1 MATMGSST
9 LSMPGP
15 IKVELSISAR
25 NYRWSTLRSDLVA
38 GATVAAIA
46 IPQAIAYALIAGV
59 DPRFGLY
66 SAIVITIVASVFN
79 SSSHLINGPTNAVS
93 LVVFG
98 ALASFDGRFE
108 AYQALFLLGI
118 MIGVIQIFIA
128 VLRLGDLTRYVSESV
143 ILGFMAGA
151 GLLIALGQI
160 GNFVGA
166 TKKGGGDPSVIAQTW
181 AILAHGPPLNFYAIG
196 LGTGT
201 ILVVL
206 VLRRLINRYRLP
218 KIDMLAGLI
227 IASLIAAY
235 FGWSV
240 PTASGKSLIATVG
253 TVPAALPGFYI
264 PQTDLGSMSKLLAA
278 ALAISLL
285 GLLEALAVAKSIAVY
300 TRQPLD
306 YNRQCLAEGVGNLI
320 GGFFQSLPGSGSLTR
335 SAINYQSGAITR
347 ASGIFCGLIVAAV
360 VLLGGP
366 YARFIPRSA
375 LAGLLFITAARLID
389 WKRLA
394 YTLRA
399 SRFDAILVA
408 VTGLTAVLVSVDY
421 SILIGVALSIVLFVT
436 RASKPSMREL
446 IVTPERVVRERQPE
460 EVRAG
465 RLLIYDLEGELF
477 FGAAPELDRYL
488 ADILE
493 EADRTGYRHVVLRFR
508 RARNPD
514 AGAIEHLERFLHD
527 ANELG
532 VTVLLAGVRPD
543 FLTILRNVGI
553 YKWFPTD
560 YIFAEE
566 DLMFSA
572 TLRAVRYANQL
583 ASQSG
588 ESKGADEGDTKT
600 VPKEGEEAIYYLV

>member
-1 MATMGSST
+1 
-9 LSMPGP
+9 MPAASP
-15 IKVELSISAR
+15 PAARIKVKLLGHG
-25 NYRWSTLRSDLVA
+25 NDRWSRARSDLVA

-66 SAIVITIVASVFN
+66 SAIVVTIVASLFN

-98 ALASFDGRFE
+98 ALVSFDGRFE

-118 MIGVIQIFIA
+118 MVGVIQIFIA

-166 TKKGGGDPSVIAQTW
+166 ARKGRGDPSVIEQTW
-181 AILAHGPPLNFYAIG
+181 TILAHGRPFNLHAIG

-206 VLRRLINRYRLP
+206 LLRRLINRYKLP
-218 KIDMLAGLI
+218 KLDMLAGLV
-227 IASLIAAY
+227 IASLVAAW
-235 FGWSV
+235 FGWSL
-240 PTASGKSLIATVG
+240 PTAGGKSLVATVG

-264 PQTDLGSMSKLLAA
+264 PRVDPASVSKLLTS
-278 ALAISLL
+278 ALAMSLL

-306 YNRQCLAEGVGNLI
+306 YNRQCLAEGVGNLV

-335 SAINYQSGAITR
+335 SAINYQSGAVTR
-347 ASGIFCGLIVAAV
+347 LSGIFSGLIVAAV
-360 VLLGGP
+360 VLVGGP

-394 YTLRA
+394 YAIRA
-399 SRFDAILVA
+399 SRFDAGLVVA
-408 VTGLTAVLVSVDY
+408 TGLTAVLISVDY

-436 RASKPSMREL
+436 RAARPHMREL
-446 IVTPERVVRERQPE
+446 IVTPERVVRERQPQE
-460 EVRAG
+460 PRSG
-465 RLLIYDLEGELF
+465 PLLIYDLEGELF
-477 FGAAPELDRYL
+477 FGAAPELVRFL

-493 EADRTGYRHVVLRFR
+493 ETQRSAIRHVVLRFR

-514 AGAIEHLERFLHD
+514 AAAIEHLERFLRD
-527 ANELG
+527 AKAQG

-543 FLTILRNVGI
+543 FVRILRNVRI
-553 YKWFPTD
+553 NEWFPTEH
-560 YIFAEE
+560 IFAEE
-566 DLMFSA
+566 DRFFSA

-583 ASQSG
+583 ATQR
-588 ESKGADEGDTKT
+588 GAGRAGD
-600 VPKEGEEAIYYLV
+600 PADASIAADQGEEAAYYLV